1 MMQHRVYGLSFTEW
15 APIKMVD
22 SKTKSPIA
30 NYVVGDRERDVET
43 MTMTM
48 TCTTIHEDIHWF
60 NKIYDYNETYL
71 TTCLV

>member
-30 NYVVGDRERDVET
+30 NHVVGDRERDVET
-43 MTMTM
+43 MTMI
-48 TCTTIHEDIHWF
+48 CTTIHEDIHWF
-60 NKIYDYNETYL
+60 NKICDYNGTYL
-71 TTCLV
+71 TACVV